1 MGADVHR
8 GSVRPWSGRRRRE
21 ADQAARSESLVTG
34 GGSGIGE
41 ATCHHLAEHG
51 HRVAVVDLDGG
62 AAERVAKAVRAD
74 GGDAVGVD
82 ADVTDRAAVDAAFD
96 DRRETFG
103 PVEILVTSAGVCPF
117 APFADITIDQWQ
129 LAIDVNLTGTFH
141 CCQAALPADD
151 SREWGRIVIISSSSA
166 QRGAVR
172 APTTPPRRAAS
183 SRSPSRSRLDVRVP
197 RDHGERHPTVGHR
210 DTDAARRPGR
220 RFAAR
225 RTRSWRS
232 AIPVGH
238 LGTPDDIA
246 AAVAFLASD
255 EAGFITGQTLG
266 VNGGQVL

>member
-1 MGADVHR
+1 MSSRQPTSRVA
-8 GSVRPWSGRRRRE
+8 
-21 ADQAARSESLVTG
+21 LVTG

-41 ATCHHLAEHG
+41 ATCHRLADHG

-62 AAERVAKAVRAD
+62 AAASVAQRIQLD
-74 GGDAVGVD
+74 GCDALGIE
-82 ADVTDRAAVDAAFD
+82 ADVTDRVAVDAAFASTVD
-96 DRRETFG
+96 AFG
-103 PVEILVTSAGVCPF
+103 PVEILVTSVGTCPF
-117 APFADITIDQWQ
+117 APFAEITIEQWQ

-141 CCQAALPADD
+141 CCQAAIPSMVDAG
-151 SREWGRIVIISSSSA
+151 WGRLILISSSSA

-172 APTTPPRRAAS
+172 APHYAAAKGGVISLAKSLAMAYASHGITVNDIPPSGIETPMQHAGQAAGS
-183 SRSPSRSRLDVRVP
+183 LPSNDVLA
-197 RDHGERHPTVGHR
+197 G
-210 DTDAARRPGR
+210 
-220 RFAAR
+220 
-225 RTRSWRS
+225 